1 LNLENEVRSK
11 IHNVVPCD
19 VHLANPLHPLNIDM
33 VDAICTSLYLDA
45 ACPDVSSYA
54 KAMRNVTLLL
64 KPGGKLVLMGVL
76 NNQLYAVGHDKFYC
90 LSLQMDDVISSMN
103 VAVLEK
109 FHNGSF
115 KGPIVIHAEKN
126 T

>member
-1 LNLENEVRSK
+1 
-11 IHNVVPCD
+11 
-19 VHLANPLHPLNIDM
+19 
-33 VDAICTSLYLDA
+33 
-45 ACPDVSSYA
+45 
-54 KAMRNVTLLL
+54 
-64 KPGGKLVLMGVL
+64 MGVL